1 MVSNIAMGKSYIVID
16 GEILLVDSLTKY
28 YQYIDLKYL
37 FTDHTVI
44 LGRWID
50 MITFPYDVQDHDR
63 LRGLSL
69 AIHIIKQLTNNHHS
83 NIIDIASKYD
93 CDENFVMSVIDF
105 LKDIRWLS
113 QDQNG
118 KYIVTEQGLKEMS
131 HLMDGQQS

>member
-1 MVSNIAMGKSYIVID
+1 
-16 GEILLVDSLTKY
+16 
-28 YQYIDLKYL
+28 
-37 FTDHTVI
+37 
-44 LGRWID
+44 